1 MRTCICREGWG
12 PSPSYVYSS
21 PPERERKYLSKKPTM
36 LEDTN
41 SHAGSEIRY
50 ISTQKYLSNSR
61 ILDKW
66 VVTEHD
72 SAIASQ
78 CISLIY
84 RDCKPEMVPSSK
96 SGIVSD
102 VSTIQ

>member
-1 MRTCICREGWG
+1 
-12 PSPSYVYSS
+12 
-21 PPERERKYLSKKPTM
+21 M

-72 SAIASQ
+72 SGIASQ

-84 RDCKPEMVPSSK
+84 RDCKPEMGPSSK
-96 SGIVSD
+96 SGIISD
-102 VSTIQ
+102 VSTFT